1 VATCGVS
8 PVKSQITA
16 TPDGTGTV
24 IIINNNQFDIS
35 GGKQAGSNL
44 FHSFDQFGLSQGQ
57 TANFQ
62 SNPSISNILGRVVG
76 GNASVINGLI
86 QVSGANSNLYLV
98 NPAGIIFG
106 PNASLNVPGSFTATT
121 ATGVQVGD
129 YWFKAIGS
137 NDYAN
142 LIGTPNAFAFT
153 DSHAGAIMALRYPLC

>member
-62 SNPSISNILGRVVG
+62 SNPRLGVEKVVTDLPSHSEPCMRLSPHT
-76 GNASVINGLI
+76 APSLI
-86 QVSGANSNLYLV
+86 
-98 NPAGIIFG
+98 
-106 PNASLNVPGSFTATT
+106 VP
-121 ATGVQVGD
+121 
-129 YWFKAIGS
+129 
-137 NDYAN
+137 
-142 LIGTPNAFAFT
+142 L
-153 DSHAGAIMALRYPLC
+153 LRIQLDFFWLTLCYPV